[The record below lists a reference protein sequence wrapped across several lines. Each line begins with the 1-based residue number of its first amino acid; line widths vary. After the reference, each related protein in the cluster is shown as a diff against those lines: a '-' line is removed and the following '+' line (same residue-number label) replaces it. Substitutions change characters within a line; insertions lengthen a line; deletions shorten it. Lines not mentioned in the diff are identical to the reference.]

1 MKLIQFLSNKK
12 CEKVSKENICKK
24 KRAMER
30 ERRKKGWEGESNPVS
45 GEITNG

>member
-24 KRAMER
+24 KAMER
-30 ERRKKGWEGESNPVS
+30 ERRNKGWEGESNPVS